1 MPLTKLLDHKTIN
14 TGLFPYRGFAIIP
27 ALYGMTQNVVM
38 GFPPVSVSVHVLLC
52 LCMCVSVCTC
62 VSVCVISVSV
72 CCVREQSVICSNYNR
87 SFRQLGDP
95 QAELMLLKEN

>member
-27 ALYGMTQNVVM
+27 ALYGMIQNMVM
-38 GFPPVSVSVHVLLC
+38 GFPPVSVSVRVLLC
-52 LCMCVSVCTC
+52 LCMYVSVCTC

-72 CCVREQSVICSNYNR
+72 CVLC
-87 SFRQLGDP
+87 P
-95 QAELMLLKEN
+95 